1 MATILLNE
9 SDPQRHKQLRSELQS
24 RGHRVWSAQHLTEII
39 ATLHDVAID
48 LMILDLDHQ
57 RLEELAAFAER
68 WRGIKILFQSSS
80 PSLMQDFR
88 SWMADQ
94 FVYKDEHGERL
105 AHAVGQLLQIKTLQR
120 RGLKRSRRAQ
130 TMNLP
135 MAAAA

>member
-9 SDPQRHKQLRSELQS
+9 SDPQRHEQLRSELQQH
-24 RGHRVWSAQHLTEII
+24 GHRVWSARHLNEIV

-68 WRGIKILFQSSS
+68 WRGIKILFQSNSTA
-80 PSLMQDFR
+80 LMQDFR
-88 SWMADQ
+88 TWMADR
-94 FVYKDEHGERL
+94 FVCKEEHGERL
-105 AHAVGQLLQIKTLQR
+105 AHAVTQLLQIKNLRR
-120 RGLKRSRRAQ
+120 RGHKNPRLARAAS
-130 TMNLP
+130 LP